1 MFRLR
6 AKRNVWRKLWRL
18 LIRRRM
24 KSSCSDT
31 ESHAASDPMQSL
43 KMVTYHLSRQRYLP
57 HVTPQASSWHQ
68 NRSHHHHGTA
78 KAKGSFTAKKWFVWW
93 VSAPEFALIVL
104 IISPK
109 NEEHWKWCTERLSVF
124 GGGHIGLQ
132 RFVHVQCHFQPLPTE
147 LVFAYFD
154 RGSYVYILYRCG
166 TKSYQ
171 VGHLLVEFGMLNYHV
186 QRMDKEFA
194 AWNFKGPKGL
204 SVLETSSMWSRKAA
218 NWNAERN
225 HCRMFR

>member
-57 HVTPQASSWHQ
+57 HVTPETW
-68 NRSHHHHGTA
+68 RLERHG
-78 KAKGSFTAKKWFVWW
+78 KKETTCTLQLVDVWW

-124 GGGHIGLQ
+124 WGGHIGLQ

-154 RGSYVYILYRCG
+154 RGSYMLYVYRICYN
-166 TKSYQ
+166 
-171 VGHLLVEFGMLNYHV
+171 MLCKLCIH
-186 QRMDKEFA
+186 
-194 AWNFKGPKGL
+194 
-204 SVLETSSMWSRKAA
+204 T
-218 NWNAERN
+218 
-225 HCRMFR
+225 

>member
-43 KMVTYHLSRQRYLP
+43 KMFTYHLSRQRYLP
-57 HVTPQASSWHQ
+57 HVTNQQLETW
-68 NRSHHHHGTA
+68 RLERHG
-78 KAKGSFTAKKWFVWW
+78 KKETTCTLQLVDVWW

-109 NEEHWKWCTERLSVF
+109 NEEHWKWCTERLSVL
-124 GGGHIGLQ
+124 GGAISVYSVSCMSNVIFNPSLLNWSSLILTVAHI
-132 RFVHVQCHFQPLPTE
+132 
-147 LVFAYFD
+147 
-154 RGSYVYILYRCG
+154 YICIIQI
-166 TKSYQ
+166 SMSF
-171 VGHLLVEFGMLNYHV
+171 LLTLFFLSSVTNS
-186 QRMDKEFA
+186 
-194 AWNFKGPKGL
+194 FKY
-204 SVLETSSMWSRKAA
+204 
-218 NWNAERN
+218 
-225 HCRMFR
+225 